1 VFVFPPFKLYV
12 PSNEKEKIHF
22 IHASFFFFLFSTLE
36 FSPLSFCR
44 KGAMSIV
51 KRYNMFPRTLYRV
64 QSKMNVYLR
73 NHETQMSLGRT
84 SYDLKT
90 VDGLVM
96 PAVGDKY
103 IGPNGISLRP
113 PTEKMMRILKEFS
126 GEPIVFAMLE
136 GLPVPPGLVLL
147 HEHSDHYSLQT
158 SEPITLEALNTK
170 MTDFFKTLPRQT
182 RDQFFAQMADED
194 DQDN

>member
-1 VFVFPPFKLYV
+1 
-12 PSNEKEKIHF
+12 
-22 IHASFFFFLFSTLE
+22 
-36 FSPLSFCR
+36 
-44 KGAMSIV
+44 MSIV

-64 QSKMNVYLR
+64 QPKMNVSLR
-73 NHETQMSLGRT
+73 NHETQVSLGRT
-84 SYDLKT
+84 SFDLKT
-90 VDGLVM
+90 VNGLVM

-103 IGPNGISLRP
+103 TGPNGMSLRP
-113 PTEKMMRILKEFS
+113 PTEKMTRMLKEFV

-136 GLPVPPGLVLL
+136 GSPVPSGLVLL

-158 SEPITLEALNTK
+158 SEPITLDALNTK
-170 MTDFFKTLPRQT
+170 MTEFLMTIPRQT